1 MNPRRP
7 IALSRRELY
16 QRVWSEPLA
25 VVAKQLGVSANGV
38 AKICN
43 RLLVPYPSRG
53 YWAKANVGKAPARPP
68 LPPHPEHNGARVTI
82 SSVPAASR
90 RRRTR
95 LEPEQRREQLIQT
108 AADIMVREGQHAA
121 SMKRIAAA
129 AGVSETQVYNYF
141 RSREVLLVE
150 LARREFAKIRAAR
163 QLDVEQTSDH
173 YERITRTT
181 RTYLREIGVRGAL
194 LQTLLSSPEVRVML
208 RAEHRERYDTGLH
221 QHADALV
228 SLYGGSHAVALACTV
243 MLTNV
248 CLRAGKLIADQKIP
262 LESGERLCLA
272 MVLQGSRDLFTR
284 EDLVRRP

>member
-1 MNPRRP
+1 MKPRRP

-25 VVAKQLGVSANGV
+25 VVAKQLGVSANGI

-53 YWAKANVGKAPARPP
+53 YWAKASLGKAPARPR
-68 LPPHPEHNGARVTI
+68 LPPHPEGSGARVTI
-82 SSVPAASR
+82 SAVPAASR
-90 RRRTR
+90 RTRTR
-95 LEPEQRREQLIQT
+95 LEPAQRREQLIQT

-141 RSREVLLVE
+141 RNREVLLVE

-181 RTYLREIGVRGAL
+181 RTYLREIGMRGAL
-194 LQTLLSSPEVRVML
+194 LQTLLSSPEVRAML

-221 QHADALV
+221 EHADALV
-228 SLYGGSHAVALACTV
+228 SLYGGSRAVAFACTV

-248 CLRAGKLIADQKIP
+248 CLRTGKLIADQKIP

-272 MVLQGSRDLFTR
+272 IVLQGSQDLLTR
-284 EDLVRRP
+284 EDSVRLP